1 MVKHFVVDKINI
13 RKETLKMNV
22 EENRLRTFADW
33 PTNATVDA
41 ARIAK
46 AGFYYSGRALEVQ
59 CFLCGV
65 KISDWN
71 YGDQAMVRHRL
82 AEPTCPF
89 VQNPSNTCNVPLLP
103 ISTNN
108 SGLPSS
114 SADVSQENNIIE
126 LQSINSNQSNEPQK
140 QYRTMLQRLQTF
152 TNWPIS
158 SIVSPEKLAKAGFY
172 YLQHKDM
179 VQCIYCSGI
188 VRKWELG
195 DDPDKEHRIHFPK
208 CDFYMHQDE
217 EDQLYLSN
225 VKLMPGATSNLTEL
239 GIQTH
244 TAPKKP
250 NHATYE
256 GRLSTFTG
264 WPENLKQTPEMLSS
278 AGFYYNGFRDHVR
291 CFHCDGGLRNWE
303 ATDDAWT
310 EHARWFPKC
319 EFVNLVRGQE
329 FIKQCI
335 NSRPPLD
342 PSIFEGVTEDDDTDI
357 TETPPA
363 SLPPVLPAPSEITD
377 AALERLLDSPPATT
391 ALEIGLHVGRVKR
404 ALKRRMEEVGT
415 PYTNPDQLIED
426 VLRDQIMEDDTRL
439 QTPDSPSSELTTL
452 LNLVLREQTNN
463 TMEQCTDIE
472 RDDTYQENKD
482 KTDLYPCNGE
492 NFKLSDD
499 NTLDKKANV
508 KLKETASLEEEN
520 RRLKE
525 ARLCKIC
532 MDREVAIVF
541 LPCGH
546 LATCVYC
553 APSLTYCPM
562 CRQEIRATVRTFLS

>member
-1 MVKHFVVDKINI
+1 
-13 RKETLKMNV
+13 MNV
-22 EENRLRTFADW
+22 EENRLRTFTDW
-33 PTNATVDA
+33 PTNAAVDA

-46 AGFYYSGRALEVQ
+46 AGFYYSGRGLEVQ

-82 AEPTCPF
+82 AEPSCPF
-89 VQNPSNTCNVPLLP
+89 VQNPTNTCNVPLVP
-103 ISTNN
+103 ISANN
-108 SGLPSS
+108 SGLASS
-114 SADVSQENNIIE
+114 SADALQDNNINE
-126 LQSINSNQSNEPQK
+126 LQSVNFNRSSKPQK
-140 QYRTMLQRLQTF
+140 QYKTMSQRLQTF
-152 TNWPIS
+152 NNWPIS
-158 SIVSPEKLAKAGFY
+158 SIISPEKLAKAGFY
-172 YLQHKDM
+172 YLQREDM
-179 VQCIYCSGI
+179 VECVYCGGI
-188 VRKWELG
+188 LQKWELG
-195 DDPDKEHRIHFPK
+195 DDPDKEHIINFPK

-217 EDQLYLSN
+217 DDQLGISLIR
-225 VKLMPGATSNLTEL
+225 EL

-256 GRLSTFTG
+256 GRLSTFIG

-278 AGFYYNGFRDHVR
+278 AGFYYDGFGDHVR
-291 CFHCDGGLRNWE
+291 CFHCDGGLRDWE
-303 ATDDAWT
+303 TTDDAWT
-310 EHARWFPKC
+310 EHAKWFPKC

-342 PSIFEGVTEDDDTDI
+342 PSIFEGVAENDGTDTDI

-363 SLPPVLPAPSEITD
+363 SLPTVLPTTSEITE
-377 AALERLLDSPPATT
+377 AALERLLDSPPATA
-391 ALEIGLHVGRVKR
+391 ALEVGLHVGRVKR
-404 ALKRRMEEVGT
+404 AIKRRMEEVGT
-415 PYTNPDQLIED
+415 PYTNSDQLIED
-426 VLRDQIMEDDTRL
+426 VLRGQVMEDDTRL

-463 TMEQCTDIE
+463 ALKQCNNIQRNDNH
-472 RDDTYQENKD
+472 QENKD
-482 KTDLYPCNGE
+482 KSDLYPYKTE
-492 NFKLSDD
+492 NSKLGDD
-499 NTLDKKANV
+499 NELDKKANV
-508 KLKETASLEEEN
+508 KSKETASLEEEN

-553 APSLTYCPM
+553 APTLTYCPM